1 MILCISC
8 SITSNIEFTKIQT
21 EQLTIIPIKQ
31 TLITNTAVPNRYW
44 LYLST
49 TFKNDSSSRIIIDF
63 DDLYLIDDSNEKLR
77 VEYVSGVK
85 KGFFERN
92 KELKSIWGEQYIDL
106 IELISDSTEKVLIF
120 TPDSKF
126 ISYDTYH
133 FTKFGAIYYAHILED
148 KLLNVMNITK

>member
-1 MILCISC
+1 MIKKTTILLIYMILCISC

-85 KGFFERN
+85 IN
-92 KELKSIWGEQYIDL
+92 
-106 IELISDSTEKVLIF
+106 SD
-120 TPDSKF
+120 
-126 ISYDTYH
+126 
-133 FTKFGAIYYAHILED
+133 D
-148 KLLNVMNITK
+148 KLYLDLKPKSRIEKKITFLIKEGNQTEYILFKDKKVKLNFVNE

>member
-1 MILCISC
+1 MTSC
-8 SITSNIEFTKIQT
+8 VT
-21 EQLTIIPIKQ
+21 
-31 TLITNTAVPNRYW
+31 TLIRPETKGTILDFNGNPISNCRVGETITDKSGSFTLSQIVNRG
-44 LYLST
+44 
-49 TFKNDSSSRIIIDF
+49 I
-63 DDLYLIDDSNEKLR
+63 IDDSNEKLR

-148 KLLNVMNITK
+148 KLLNVMNIN